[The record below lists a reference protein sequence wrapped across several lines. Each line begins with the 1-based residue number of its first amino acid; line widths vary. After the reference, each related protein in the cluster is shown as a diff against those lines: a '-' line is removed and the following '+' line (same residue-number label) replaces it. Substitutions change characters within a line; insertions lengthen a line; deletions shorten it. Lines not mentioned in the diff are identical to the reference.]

1 MRSYSFDMKFDDSI
15 RKSPKKFQI
24 KLHSLMLN
32 YIFLTFIVANK
43 FLFTFHQQK
52 ISVFIE
58 LLTFVFCV
66 NVFYSLY
73 NLSNLTRSEAED
85 INYKKSFL
93 IKQNYSKYFIVMNIV
108 DMLIVLFYE
117 NEGFKSFNN
126 YEIYFSY
133 LKLAFNMI
141 IVTIFVFIQLYFRR
155 FLNKMKL
162 EITENYEI

>member
-1 MRSYSFDMKFDDSI
+1 MRSYSFDMKFNNSI
-15 RKSPKKFQI
+15 RKTTKKFQI

-32 YIFLTFIVANK
+32 YLFLTFIVANK
-43 FLFTFHQQK
+43 FIFAIHQQI

-58 LLTFVFCV
+58 FFTFIFCV

-73 NLSNLTRSEAED
+73 NLSNKSSSEAED

-93 IKQNYSKYFIVMNIV
+93 IKQSYSKYFMVMNIV
-108 DMLIVLFYE
+108 DMLIILFYE

-126 YEIYFSY
+126 FEIYFSY
-133 LKLAFNMI
+133 LKLAFNMLI
-141 IVTIFVFIQLYFRR
+141 ITIFGFIQFNFRR
-155 FLNKMKL
+155 FLDKMKL

>member
-1 MRSYSFDMKFDDSI
+1 MRSYSFDMKFDNSI
-15 RKSPKKFQI
+15 RKTTKKFQI

-32 YIFLTFIVANK
+32 YLFLTFIVANK
-43 FLFTFHQQK
+43 FIFAFHQQI

-58 LLTFVFCV
+58 SFTFIFCV

-73 NLSNLTRSEAED
+73 NLSNKNSSEAQD

-93 IKQNYSKYFIVMNIV
+93 IKQSYSKYFMVMNIV
-108 DMLIVLFYE
+108 DMLIILFYE

-126 YEIYFSY
+126 FEIYFSY
-133 LKLAFNMI
+133 LKLAFNMLI
-141 IVTIFVFIQLYFRR
+141 ITIFGFIQFNFRR
-155 FLNKMKL
+155 FLDKMKL